1 MQKMIESKHLLFTSL
16 INSAVYAIW
25 FTSFPFPSQ
34 FTYLIFLEN
43 RNQKKKKKKR
53 EREKKKIGTVAL
65 NEPQEYS

>member
-43 RNQKKKKKKR
+43 SNSCSK
-53 EREKKKIGTVAL
+53 
-65 NEPQEYS
+65 

>member
-43 RNQKKKKKKR
+43 RNQKKKKKK
-53 EREKKKIGTVAL
+53 IGTVAL

>member
-43 RNQKKKKKKR
+43 RNQKKKKR